1 MIGISTAW
9 KSDKIRDGKRLL
21 DELQAAGLSNIELEY
36 RISKK
41 MYLDMKPFLK
51 KGFVRVLSIH
61 NFFPVPDIIPENRGS
76 GDAFR
81 LSSQDRDERE
91 KGIRYTLKALEI
103 ANDLEAMAVVLH
115 LGKVPIKTDVRELF
129 TLFDSGRIKESE
141 GNELIQRI
149 KQEREAK
156 RQGPLDHVLSCLD
169 KLQREAERLG
179 VFLGIENRYFPD
191 EIPDFEEVGIILK
204 EFRGSNYTYSW
215 IY

>member
-1 MIGISTAW
+1 M
-9 KSDKIRDGKRLL
+9 
-21 DELQAAGLSNIELEY
+21 
-36 RISKK
+36 
-41 MYLDMKPFLK
+41 
-51 KGFVRVLSIH
+51 
-61 NFFPVPDIIPENRGS
+61 
-76 GDAFR
+76 
-81 LSSQDRDERE
+81 
-91 KGIRYTLKALEI
+91 GIRYTLKALEV

-204 EFRGSNYTYSW
+204 EFRGSKIRYWHDVGHAKVQEITEIPISDLNINES
-215 IY
+215 IKEVLALIRQKLFENIDIKLNFSNKLPVMMANSGLIKLVVMNLCLNVM